1 MAEVCPA
8 GALLSAP
15 PQCLPLSL
23 PAMCLSV
30 SSGCVLGQGVPGA
43 GTAPPIPP
51 GHCLSCLCLDLWE
64 LSNSPMLGRGGL
76 AELLLRNVPP
86 WRNGTPTFSMWP
98 HESPALLEPLP
109 FSPSP

>member
-64 LSNSPMLGRGGL
+64 LSNSPAWTGWVGRAASQECSSL
-76 AELLLRNVPP
+76 EKRHPNLFNVA
-86 WRNGTPTFSMWP
+86 T
-98 HESPALLEPLP
+98 
-109 FSPSP
+109 